1 MMTNIHWLVAPILVC
16 LCLSQDVR
24 SQDSPTPVD
33 LTPYLVQPKA
43 QESGPSGFQLAFAGE
58 ASHRLQFQYGA
69 EEGRRTAG
77 VGGVPGG
84 RSPNPASASGPGCGR
99 P

>member
-1 MMTNIHWLVAPILVC
+1 MCVPRT
-16 LCLSQDVR
+16 R
-24 SQDSPTPVD
+24 PTPVD

-43 QESGPSGFQLAFAGE
+43 QKSGPSGFQLAFAGE

-69 EEGRRTAG
+69 EEAVELQVSVGYPAGGARTLRQLLD
-77 VGGVPGG
+77 PG
-84 RSPNPASASGPGCGR
+84 AGR